1 MNPTTD
7 NQYLATNQSINQTQN
22 ELNLNSRQTN
32 QPNLLPNMNN
42 NTQITQNYNPQF
54 NPQATQNY
62 NPQFTPQITQ
72 NYNPQFNPQ
81 INQNYNPQFTPQ
93 ITQTFNPQF
102 APQIT
107 QTFNPQINPVIQT
120 GPQKIEVKVDNKL
133 PIESVKT
140 KTKRTITGPV
150 NLGLESKKMTCPFC
164 EEVID
169 TVVEKSTNMKALI
182 TAIAT
187 LYIGFV
193 MIQTCRGKAVGWEDC
208 QHSCPKCNQTIG
220 NYRAM

>member
-7 NQYLATNQSINQTQN
+7 NQYLDTNLSINQTQN

-42 NTQITQNYNPQF
+42 NSQITQNYNPQF
-54 NPQATQNY
+54 NPQVTQNY
-62 NPQFTPQITQ
+62 NPSFNPQITQ
-72 NYNPQFNPQ
+72 NYNPSFNPK
-81 INQNYNPQFTPQ
+81 IIQNYNPS
-93 ITQTFNPQF
+93 FNP
-102 APQIT
+102 I
-107 QTFNPQINPVIQT
+107 IQT
-120 GPQKIEVKVDNKL
+120 APTQVEVKIDNKL
-133 PIESVKT
+133 PIESVKI
-140 KTKRTITGPV
+140 KPKRTITGPV
-150 NLGLESKKMTCPFC
+150 NLGLESKKITCPFC
-164 EEVID
+164 EEEID

-208 QHSCPKCNQTIG
+208 QHSCPKCNKTIG

>member
-7 NQYLATNQSINQTQN
+7 NQYLDTNQSINQTQN

-54 NPQATQNY
+54 NPQ
-62 NPQFTPQITQ
+62 IT
-72 NYNPQFNPQ
+72 
-81 INQNYNPQFTPQ
+81 QNYNPQFTPQ

-102 APQIT
+102 TPQIT

-208 QHSCPKCNQTIG
+208 QHSCPKCNKTIG
-220 NYRAM
+220 SYRAM

>member
-7 NQYLATNQSINQTQN
+7 NQYLDTNQSINQTQN

-42 NTQITQNYNPQF
+42 NPQNIQNVNHQF
-54 NPQATQNY
+54 N
-62 NPQFTPQITQ
+62 PQITQ
-72 NYNPQFNPQ
+72 NYNTQFNPQ
-81 INQNYNPQFTPQ
+81 INQNYNPQFAPKIIQ
-93 ITQTFNPQF
+93 NYNPSF
-102 APQIT
+102 
-107 QTFNPQINPVIQT
+107 NPVIQT
-120 GPQKIEVKVDNKL
+120 APTKVEVKIDNKL

-164 EEVID
+164 EEVIE
-169 TVVEKSTNMKALI
+169 TTIEKTTNMKALI

>member
-7 NQYLATNQSINQTQN
+7 NQYLDTNQSINQTQN
-22 ELNLNSRQTN
+22 ELNLNVPQAN

-42 NTQITQNYNPQF
+42 NPQNIQNVNHQF
-54 NPQATQNY
+54 N
-62 NPQFTPQITQ
+62 PQITQ
-72 NYNPQFNPQ
+72 NYNTQINPQINQNYNPSFNPQ
-81 INQNYNPQFTPQ
+81 INQNYNPS
-93 ITQTFNPQF
+93 
-102 APQIT
+102 
-107 QTFNPQINPVIQT
+107 FNPQIIQNYNPSFNPVIQT
-120 GPQKIEVKVDNKL
+120 APTKVEVEIKPQTTKVR
-133 PIESVKT
+133 
-140 KTKRTITGPV
+140 TKRTITGPV
-150 NLGLESKKMTCPFC
+150 NLGLEPKKMTCPFC
-164 EEVID
+164 EEVIE
-169 TVVEKSTNMKALI
+169 TNIEKSTNMKALI

>member
-7 NQYLATNQSINQTQN
+7 NQYLDTNQSINQTQN

-42 NTQITQNYNPQF
+42 NSQITQNYNPQF
-54 NPQATQNY
+54 NSQVTQNY
-62 NPQFTPQITQ
+62 NPSFNPQITQ
-72 NYNPQFNPQ
+72 NYAPS
-81 INQNYNPQFTPQ
+81 FTPQ

-102 APQIT
+102 TPQIT

-120 GPQKIEVKVDNKL
+120 APTKVEVKIDNKL
-133 PIESVKT
+133 PIGSVKT

-150 NLGLESKKMTCPFC
+150 NLGLEPKKIACPFC
-164 EEVID
+164 EEEID

-208 QHSCPKCNQTIG
+208 QHSCPKCNKTIG
-220 NYRAM
+220 YYRAM

>member
-7 NQYLATNQSINQTQN
+7 NQYLDTNQSINQTQN
-22 ELNLNSRQTN
+22 ELNLNVPQAN

-42 NTQITQNYNPQF
+42 NPQNIQNVNHQF
-54 NPQATQNY
+54 N
-62 NPQFTPQITQ
+62 PQITQ
-72 NYNPQFNPQ
+72 NYNTQINPQINQNYNPSFNPQ
-81 INQNYNPQFTPQ
+81 INQNYNPS
-93 ITQTFNPQF
+93 
-102 APQIT
+102 
-107 QTFNPQINPVIQT
+107 FNPQIIQNYNPSFNPVIQT
-120 GPQKIEVKVDNKL
+120 APTKVEVEIKPPPTKVR
-133 PIESVKT
+133 
-140 KTKRTITGPV
+140 TKRTITGPV
-150 NLGLESKKMTCPFC
+150 NLGLEPKKMTCPFC
-164 EEVID
+164 EEVIE
-169 TVVEKSTNMKALI
+169 TNIEKSTNMKALI

>member
-7 NQYLATNQSINQTQN
+7 NQYLDTNQSINQTQN

-42 NTQITQNYNPQF
+42 NTQITQNYNPQN
-54 NPQATQNY
+54 NPQM
-62 NPQFTPQITQ
+62 TQ

-81 INQNYNPQFTPQ
+81 ITQNYAPSFSPQITQNYTPSFSPQ
-93 ITQTFNPQF
+93 ITQTY
-102 APQIT
+102 APS
-107 QTFNPQINPVIQT
+107 FNPVIQPAPT
-120 GPQKIEVKVDNKL
+120 KVEVKIDNKL
-133 PIESVKT
+133 PIGSVKT

-150 NLGLESKKMTCPFC
+150 NLGLEPKKMTCPFC
-164 EEVID
+164 EEEID

-208 QHSCPKCNQTIG
+208 QHSCPKCNKTIG
-220 NYRAM
+220 YYRAM

>member
-7 NQYLATNQSINQTQN
+7 NQYLDTNQSINQTQN

-42 NTQITQNYNPQF
+42 NS
-54 NPQATQNY
+54 
-62 NPQFTPQITQ
+62 QITQ

-81 INQNYNPQFTPQ
+81 ITQNYTPSFSPQ
-93 ITQTFNPQF
+93 ITQTY
-102 APQIT
+102 AP
-107 QTFNPQINPVIQT
+107 TFSPVIQT
-120 GPQKIEVKVDNKL
+120 PPQQINVNL
-133 PIESVKT
+133 PIPVKKVT
-140 KTKRTITGPV
+140 TKRTITGPM
-150 NLGLESKKMTCPFC
+150 NLGLESKKITCPFC
-164 EEVID
+164 EEEID

-208 QHSCPKCNQTIG
+208 QHSCPKCNRTIG

>member
-7 NQYLATNQSINQTQN
+7 NQYLDTNQSINQTQN

-81 INQNYNPQFTPQ
+81 ITQNYTPSFSPQ
-93 ITQTFNPQF
+93 ITQTY
-102 APQIT
+102 APS
-107 QTFNPQINPVIQT
+107 FNPVIQT
-120 GPQKIEVKVDNKL
+120 APQQINVNVPIPVKKV
-133 PIESVKT
+133 T
-140 KTKRTITGPV
+140 TKRTITGPV
-150 NLGLESKKMTCPFC
+150 NLGLESKKITCPFC
-164 EEVID
+164 EEEID

-208 QHSCPKCNQTIG
+208 QHSCPKCNKTIG
-220 NYRAM
+220 YSRTM

>member
-7 NQYLATNQSINQTQN
+7 NQYLDTNQSINQTQN

-42 NTQITQNYNPQF
+42 NPQNIQNVNHQF
-54 NPQATQNY
+54 N
-62 NPQFTPQITQ
+62 PQITQ
-72 NYNPQFNPQ
+72 NYNTQFNPQINQNYNPSFNPQ
-81 INQNYNPQFTPQ
+81 INQNYNPQFAPKIIQ
-93 ITQTFNPQF
+93 NYNPSF
-102 APQIT
+102 
-107 QTFNPQINPVIQT
+107 NPVIQT
-120 GPQKIEVKVDNKL
+120 APTKVEVKIDNKL

-164 EEVID
+164 EEVI
-169 TVVEKSTNMKALI
+169 TTNVEKSTNMKALL